1 MYTAISLFKVDLIK
15 SRFKVELISHISYNV
30 IVAFAS
36 RMWSA
41 SIGDKTIIQDHLVYC
56 GPALIDREKKLDF
69 HEETRALIVS
79 SEGALYVILPYDYP
93 QRSAPTFWTHTGP

>member
-1 MYTAISLFKVDLIK
+1 MYTAIFLFKVDLIK

-56 GPALIDREKKLDF
+56 GPALIDRGKKLDF
-69 HEETRALIVS
+69 HEETRALIVI
-79 SEGALYVILPYDYP
+79 VIVIVPYDYTV
-93 QRSAPTFWTHTGP
+93 PTFWEHTGP